1 MKFSRVLLLFLTATL
16 TLTLIRCNSEI
27 DKTDPVF
34 DQKVALKK
42 RISLAIESDLLTKL
56 KFPDGIKDSV
66 YAFYKSRDFRPI
78 WANDSMLL
86 EKGNQWK
93 ALLDFPCA
101 LGLPDNRFFEFKEDS
116 LTSSSIIQ
124 EFLLTARL
132 AQLQQDL
139 KVGFL
144 DTAVSAYRPIVSID
158 LKSLDKSISQMDTVK
173 NWGNWLAKMGPS
185 RPEYQALAKGLF
197 RYASKKELSDIHFE
211 IPALVED
218 SLRCIALST
227 ESLIDKDYLDP
238 KKTDDASFWDA
249 MGRFQADNG
258 LKADGV
264 IGVYTR
270 KALDESERYKCHRA
284 ILSMERWRWREPFPL
299 DRYLWVNIPEY
310 KLRLFYNDSLLSEH
324 RVVVG
329 KPENQTPQL
338 SSKLRAIVSLPYWT
352 QPQSIASKEFLPAI
366 QRNSNYAAKNHYKVY
381 RGETEVDPT
390 TINWKRYKEKN
401 FPFRVR
407 QEPGDD
413 NALGLVKFEFNN
425 KYGVY
430 IHDTPAKG
438 FFNKDIRAYSHG
450 CMRCDLPDSLARFI
464 LTRDDKQKMT
474 RDSLDTLIARKEHFT
489 ISLRKPI
496 PMQVDY
502 ITVTVNERGNLVF
515 FPDVYD
521 RDEKYLKMVKI
532 YPKTN

>member
-1 MKFSRVLLLFLTATL
+1 MKISRLLLLFLVFA
-16 TLTLIRCNSEI
+16 LIRCSSPI
-27 DKTDPVF
+27 DKTDPIF
-34 DQKVALKK
+34 DQKVSLKK
-42 RISLAIESDLLTKL
+42 RISLAVESDLLTKL
-56 KFPDGIKDSV
+56 NFPEGIRDSV
-66 YAFYKSRDFRPI
+66 YAFYKARDFKPV

-86 EKGNQWK
+86 EKGTNWK
-93 ALLDFPCA
+93 ELLKFPCA
-101 LGLPDNRFFEFKEDS
+101 LGLPDNRPFRFKTDS
-116 LTSSSIIQ
+116 LTSASIIQ

-144 DTAVSAYRPIVSID
+144 DTAISAYRPVVSID
-158 LKSLDKSISQMDTVK
+158 VKSLMKSVKQMDTVK
-173 NWGNWLAKMGPS
+173 NWGTWLAKMGPS

-197 RYASKKELSDIHFE
+197 RFAAKKKLSTFHFE
-211 IPALVED
+211 VPALVED
-218 SLRCIALST
+218 SLRCLELAE
-227 ESLIDKDYLDP
+227 ESLIDKGYLDP
-238 KKTDDASFWDA
+238 KKTDDEAFWDA

-264 IGVYTR
+264 IGMYTR
-270 KALDESERYKCHRA
+270 KALNESVRYKCHRA
-284 ILSMERWRWREPFPL
+284 ILSMERWRWRAPFPE
-299 DRYLWVNIPEY
+299 RYVWVNIPEY
-310 KLRLFYNDSLLSEH
+310 KLRLFYNDTMYSEH

-338 SSKLRAIVSLPYWT
+338 SSRLRAIVTLPYWT

-430 IHDTPAKG
+430 IHDTPSKG

-450 CMRCDLPDSLARFI
+450 CMRCDMPDSLARYI
-464 LTRDDKQKMT
+464 LTRDDRQKMT

-489 ISLRKPI
+489 IALRKPI
-496 PMQVDY
+496 ALQVDY
-502 ITVTVNERGNLVF
+502 ITVVVNEKGGLLF

-521 RDEKYLKMVKI
+521 RDEKYLKMMNI
-532 YPKTN
+532 YPKVN